1 MKQLALYADS
11 KYSVRSDLDAIHEK
25 QIDQLG
31 DPGTWGTATQ
41 RLAVAGEIRQAC
53 YDAGVQEKPDDPGYE
68 SDIELP
74 PAARELIRDLTLE
87 PQGFNEESYN
97 AARSGGLSDEE
108 YVEMIGI
115 IARLTCM
122 DVFARGIG
130 VPLRPLPEPRK
141 GNPSGHRPA
150 AATKEH
156 AWVPTVP
163 NLPEGGDDAKEM
175 YGDLYHPYIMRSVSL
190 VPEEMDRHK
199 ELENIQYLP
208 MEKILIKDYEH
219 HEGFT
224 RAQAETVAG
233 RVSAI
238 NECFY

>member
-1 MKQLALYADS
+1 MTLYADS
-11 KYSVRSDLDAIHEK
+11 NYPVRSDLDAIHEK

-31 DPGTWGTATQ
+31 DPGTWGTAAQ
-41 RLAVAGEIRQAC
+41 RLAVAGEIREAC
-53 YDAGVQEKPDDPGYE
+53 YDAGVQENPDHPGYE
-68 SDIELP
+68 SDMELP
-74 PAARELIRDLTLE
+74 PPAREVIRELTLE
-87 PQGFNEESYN
+87 PQGFNEDSYN

-108 YVEMIGI
+108 YVEMTGI

-130 VPLRPLPEPRK
+130 VPLRPLPAPRP
-141 GNPSGHRPA
+141 GNPSRKRPA
-150 AATKEH
+150 SAKKEH

-163 NLPEGGDDAKEM
+163 NLPEGGEDAEEM
-175 YGDLYHPYIMRSVSL
+175 FGGAYHPYILRSISL
-190 VPEEMDRHK
+190 VPDEMRRHI

-208 MEKILIKDYEH
+208 MEKILIPDYEH

-224 RAQAETVAG
+224 RSQAETVAG